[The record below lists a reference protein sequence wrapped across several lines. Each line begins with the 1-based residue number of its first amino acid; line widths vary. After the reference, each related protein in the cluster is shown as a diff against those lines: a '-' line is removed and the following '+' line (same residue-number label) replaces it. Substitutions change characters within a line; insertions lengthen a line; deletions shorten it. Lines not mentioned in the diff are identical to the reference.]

1 MELSKSLHYGE
12 TLGLD
17 ELEIFV
23 HITDVIDVEGEL
35 GEVSKTSRA
44 KETDIFVRGV
54 VDNRVGFGFTNDLR
68 FLNDTVKKVYSSA
81 RANKK
86 DKNWQSLPEPRK
98 YHRIEEY
105 DPEIEKMSVEEVID
119 TCQRII
125 DLTPEG
131 ITPAFCD
138 ARREIGKKYCVNTNG
153 IEVSEKGTWNAAY
166 SYLIGKT
173 KTGVTP
179 GCLGI
184 EITRRKK
191 LNLEKIVSS
200 AARDVELSKNLKKAE
215 SGLTDVIIHPYA
227 LEDLL
232 CYTLLTSVLGEN
244 VMRGKSFLKSKIG
257 TRVCSEK
264 LTIIDDPFHKNG
276 VSTMKCDFEG
286 VPTEK
291 TVLIQDGILE
301 NFLWNDYWGKRA
313 GKGSTGNGYRN
324 ILKGTVETKPTN
336 IVIEE
341 GDGDVFDMREG
352 YYVKGFQGA
361 HSSNPESGE
370 FSVVCNPAFR
380 VENGEITGGCVFMIS
395 GNIYDL
401 LKNIEE
407 IDKEKIT
414 GTGMLSPLI
423 RFKDVHAAA
432 K

>member
-1 MELSKSLHYGE
+1 MELSKTLKYGE
-12 TLGLD
+12 KLGLD

-35 GEVSKTSRA
+35 GEISKTNKA
-44 KETDIFVRGV
+44 KETDIFVRGI
-54 VDNRVGFGFTNDLR
+54 VDKRVGFGFTNDMR

-86 DKNWQSLPEPRK
+86 DKNWQDLPEVKK
-98 YHRIEEY
+98 YHDIEEY

-119 TCQRII
+119 TCQEII

-138 ARREIGKKYCVNTNG
+138 ARREIGEKYCINTNG
-153 IEVSEKGTWNAAY
+153 IEISERGTWNAAY
-166 SYLIGKT
+166 SYLVGKT

-184 EITRRKK
+184 EITRRKN
-191 LNLEKIVSS
+191 LDLEKIVSS
-200 AARDVELSKNLKKAE
+200 AADDVKLSKNLKKAG
-215 SGLTDVIIHPYA
+215 SGLKDVIIHPYA

-232 CYTLLTSVLGEN
+232 CYTLLTSILGEN
-244 VMRGKSFLKSKIG
+244 VVRGKSFLKGKIG
-257 TRVCSEK
+257 SQVFSEK
-264 LTIIDDPFHKNG
+264 LTMTDDPLYKNG
-276 VSTMKCDFEG
+276 VSTMKFDFEG
-286 VPTEK
+286 VPAERTS
-291 TVLIQDGILE
+291 LIKDGILE
-301 NFLWNDYWGKRA
+301 NFLWNDYWAKIAGKR
-313 GKGSTGNGYRN
+313 STGNAYRN

-341 GDGDVFDMREG
+341 GNDNIFDIKEG

-370 FSVVCNPAFR
+370 FSVVCNPGFK

-407 IDKEKIT
+407 IGREKIT
-414 GTGMLSPLI
+414 GTNIISPLI
-423 RFKDVHAAA
+423 RFKVHTAA